1 MAISFG
7 GAPLPV
13 GVKTM
18 SSYIKTENAERMVK
32 PGLWASK
39 LCLLYIVGMSA

>member
-18 SSYIKTENAERMVK
+18 SSYIKTENAQRLVK
-32 PGLWASK
+32 PGLWASNP
-39 LCLLYIVGMSA
+39 CLLHIVDMSA